1 MAEYLHFVCVSHGEK
16 LLTKSSAIKEAQKGT
31 FAFQQPLTLVSCYSN
46 GYCTLMVL
54 TQMSNPNSA
63 RNKQCR

>member
-1 MAEYLHFVCVSHGEK
+1 MAEYLHFVCVSHEEK

-54 TQMSNPNSA
+54 IDV
-63 RNKQCR
+63 